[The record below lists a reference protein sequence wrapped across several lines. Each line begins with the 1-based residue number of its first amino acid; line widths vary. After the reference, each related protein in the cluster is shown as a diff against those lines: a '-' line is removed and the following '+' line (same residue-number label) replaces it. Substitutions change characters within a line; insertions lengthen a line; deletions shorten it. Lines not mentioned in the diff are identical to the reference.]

1 MVLRYWGDLSIDQV
15 AATLGCSPGNVKSQS
30 ARALAKLR
38 VLLGDAMPER
48 GFQGVAPLGQHQLG
62 APGPRVAGQA
72 DVSDARHG

>member
-1 MVLRYWGDLSIDQV
+1 
-15 AATLGCSPGNVKSQS
+15 
-30 ARALAKLR
+30 